1 MAETHLVACL
11 VDYFD
16 NCPGYQRWD
25 KNQPH
30 FLFDQLNDNLFFFA
44 DKQTNLYVYQPCIKP
59 SNTHTCRS
67 YCVAVSNCLKKFLL

>member
-30 FLFDQLNDNLFFFA
+30 FLFDQLNDNLFFCR
-44 DKQTNLYVYQPCIKP
+44 QTNKFVCLSTLYKTIKY
-59 SNTHTCRS
+59 T
-67 YCVAVSNCLKKFLL
+67 YMQVLLCCSVEMF